1 MGSDL
6 LLKPAE
12 SKDEK
17 LDFTAS
23 KSNEKDELYE
33 LIDDEKL
40 ISTRVAHSSQRD
52 CCSHSSSNKTNSV
65 A

>member
-40 ISTRVAHSSQRD
+40 ISTRAAHSS
-52 CCSHSSSNKTNSV
+52 
-65 A
+65 